1 VFPQVGDKI
10 NKAIERIAT
19 GQQDGPAAMAQA
31 QEEAI
36 ADLKK
41 AGVQL

>member
-10 NKAIERIAT
+10 NKAIERIASK
-19 GQQDGPAAMAQA
+19 QQKAPEALAQA
-31 QEEAI
+31 KDEAI

-41 AGVQL
+41 AGIQL